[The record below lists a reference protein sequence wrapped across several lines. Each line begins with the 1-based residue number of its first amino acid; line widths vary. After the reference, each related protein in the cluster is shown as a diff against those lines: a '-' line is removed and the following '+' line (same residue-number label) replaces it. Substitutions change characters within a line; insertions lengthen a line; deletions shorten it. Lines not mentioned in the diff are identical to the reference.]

1 MRCALVCKIE
11 AFWLSLAFDT
21 IRASSEKYEVQ
32 LILLGGPGA
41 GKGTQAGFLTK
52 EFNIPQ
58 ISTGAM
64 LRAAVKAQTP
74 LGLLAKEAMDSGDL
88 VSDEI
93 TLGLVKERIREDDC
107 KNGFLFDGF
116 PRTLA
121 QADTLKENNILL
133 DAVIEIDVDHETII
147 NRMSGRRVDDVT
159 GEPLVQREDD
169 QEDTVRYRLN
179 VYEEQTSPLK
189 AYYQEWAA
197 SGDKHAPKYVKV
209 NGLGEVDDV
218 LARILAQLKG

>member
-1 MRCALVCKIE
+1 MR
-11 AFWLSLAFDT
+11 
-21 IRASSEKYEVQ
+21 

-64 LRAAVKAQTP
+64 LRAAVKAETP
-74 LGLLAKEAMDSGDL
+74 LGLLAKDAMESGDL

-93 TLGLVKERIREDDC
+93 TIGLVEERIKEDDC
-107 KNGFLFDGF
+107 QNGFLFDGF
-116 PRTLA
+116 PRTIA
-121 QADTLKENNILL
+121 QADTLKENKFVL

-147 NRMSGRRVDDVT
+147 NRMSGRRVHEASGRSYHIEFNPPAVDGVDDVT
-159 GEPLVQREDD
+159 GEPLVQRDD
-169 QEDTVRYRLN
+169 DREDTVRYRLN
-179 VYEEQTSPLK
+179 VYEEQTAPLK

-197 SGDKHAPKYVKV
+197 SGDEAAPKYVKV

-218 LARILAQLKG
+218 LSRILAQLKS

>member
-1 MRCALVCKIE
+1 MR
-11 AFWLSLAFDT
+11 
-21 IRASSEKYEVQ
+21 

-64 LRAAVKAQTP
+64 LRAAVKAETP
-74 LGLLAKEAMDSGDL
+74 LGLLAKDAMESGDL

-93 TLGLVKERIREDDC
+93 TIGLVEERIKEDDC

-116 PRTLA
+116 PRTIA
-121 QADTLKENNILL
+121 QADTLKENKFML

-147 NRMSGRRVDDVT
+147 NRMSGRRVHEASGRSYHIEFNPPEVDGVDDVT
-159 GEPLVQREDD
+159 GEPLVQRDD
-169 QEDTVRYRLN
+169 DREETVRYRLN
-179 VYEEQTSPLK
+179 VYEEQTAPLK
-189 AYYQEWAA
+189 SYYQEWAA
-197 SGDKHAPKYVKV
+197 SGDEAAPKYVKV
-209 NGLGEVDDV
+209 NGLGDVDDV
-218 LARILAQLKG
+218 LARILAQLKNK